1 MAHHSK
7 SKMAVMPAPKG
18 FPINQDELQALD
30 ARMTAVLNKLSEAY
44 REATVAL
51 SPLAQVDAV
60 IGRNATQAQLKIE
73 EASMWLSTVIPR
85 VAEHVERMQDA
96 IKPGG

>member
-1 MAHHSK
+1 MAQHDK
-7 SKMAVMPAPKG
+7 TQMAVMPAPKG

-30 ARMTAVLNKLSEAY
+30 ARMTKVLKLISDAY
-44 REATVAL
+44 QEATDAL

-60 IGRNATQAQLKIE
+60 IGRNATQAQLKLE

-85 VAEHVERMQDA
+85 VAEHVQRMQDA
-96 IKPGG
+96 MKTRG